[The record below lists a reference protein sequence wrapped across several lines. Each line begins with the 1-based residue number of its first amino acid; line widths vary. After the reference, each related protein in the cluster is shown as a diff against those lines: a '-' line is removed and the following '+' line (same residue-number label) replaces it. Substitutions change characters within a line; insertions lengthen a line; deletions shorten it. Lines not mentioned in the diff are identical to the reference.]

1 MTAAL
6 RRQRLVQHLHR
17 LGERAVDELLVEL
30 GLDYRIEVDI
40 LLRLERYGR
49 VSPAIVRAF
58 GAANLP
64 SPEFLAI
71 DRSAA

>member
-30 GLDYRIEVDI
+30 GLEHGIEADI
-40 LLRLERYGR
+40 LLRLECYGR
-49 VSPAIVRAF
+49 LSPAVVRAL
-58 GAANLP
+58 GGANLP
-64 SPEFLAI
+64 GRDFLAI
-71 DRSAA
+71 DGEAA